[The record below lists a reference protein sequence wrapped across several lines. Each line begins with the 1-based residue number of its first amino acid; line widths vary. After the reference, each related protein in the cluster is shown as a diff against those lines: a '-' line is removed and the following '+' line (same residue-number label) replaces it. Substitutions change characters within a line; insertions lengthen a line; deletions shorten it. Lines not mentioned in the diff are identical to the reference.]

1 MCTRSEYHG
10 TVGTIFY
17 RGTIFNL
24 PKAGVDLAD
33 FRVCVIIVVLTDG
46 SYIKGNTRYDNR

>member
-1 MCTRSEYHG
+1 VCTRSEDHG

-33 FRVCVIIVVLTDG
+33 FRVCVIIVVFTDG
-46 SYIKGNTRYDNR
+46 SYIKSYTRYDNI